1 MGVGALVIFLLT
13 LVVYT
18 PALKNDFVNWD
29 DDKYVYENPKI
40 QSLDVQS
47 LYWMLTSFHA
57 SNWHPLTWVSHAID
71 YSLWGLNPLGHHLTN
86 ITFHALN
93 ALLVFLL
100 VIRLMLRTQEL
111 NRTLPQLKDPLSITT
126 KSLTVAGITALLF
139 GLHPLH
145 VESVVWVAERKDL
158 LCSFFLLSSILC
170 YLLYASS
177 ISRRPRWIWF
187 TACLLLFIL
196 ALMSKPMA
204 VTLPFILL
212 LLDLYPLK
220 RLKPPIHK
228 NLSLI
233 LEKIPF
239 FILSLVSS
247 VITVTAQQSGGAIKG
262 LEEFYLDERLL
273 NAIRSLAFYLGKT
286 IIPLRLVP
294 FYPFPPHLHWLD
306 SQYLLSA
313 LLILA
318 ITGSC
323 LWMARQGKY
332 LFLTVWSYYLIT
344 LLPVVGIIQVGGQA
358 AADRYTYLPSI
369 SLFLLVGIFVDWSW
383 AKTSLTGLKLE
394 LRGLL
399 LVCLCAV
406 AFLLSYITINQIKIW
421 RNSEILWSYVISA
434 FPERIPEAYDNL
446 GIAYSNK
453 GMLDEAISECK
464 KALTINPNFAKAHN
478 NLCAAYIGKGML
490 DEAISEGKKA
500 LTINPNFVEAHNNLG
515 AAYIGKGMLDE
526 AITVCKKALTINP
539 NFAKA
544 HTNLGNAYGE
554 KGMLDE
560 AISEGKKA
568 LTINPNLSGVH
579 NNLAV
584 DYYSKGNYRL
594 AIFHCDKAIEL
605 GCSVNAKL
613 LELLEPYR

>member
-1 MGVGALVIFLLT
+1 MRGKEQKLICNKNSLKKRSLYVMGVGAIVIFLLT
-13 LVVYT
+13 LIVYT

-40 QSLDVQS
+40 QSLSFQS

-71 YSLWGLNPLGHHLTN
+71 YSLWGLNPPGHHLTN
-86 ITFHALN
+86 IILHVSNT
-93 ALLVFLL
+93 LLVFFL
-100 VIRLMLRTQEL
+100 VICLMLRTQEL

-126 KSLTVAGITALLF
+126 KSLTVAGVTALLF

-145 VESVVWVAERKDL
+145 VESVVWIAERKDL
-158 LCSFFLLSSILC
+158 LCSFFLLSSILF
-170 YLLYASS
+170 YLLYTSPTNK
-177 ISRRPRWIWF
+177 RPRWIWF
-187 TACLLLFIL
+187 ATCLLLFVL

-220 RLKPPIHK
+220 RLKPHINK
-228 NLSLI
+228 NLSVI

-239 FILSLVSS
+239 FILSVVSG
-247 VITVTAQQSGGAIKG
+247 VITVIAQYSGGAIESFEH
-262 LEEFYLDERLL
+262 LPISFRLL
-273 NAIRSLAFYLGKT
+273 NALNSLVFYLKKM
-286 IIPLRLVP
+286 IFPLELVP
-294 FYPFPPHLHWLD
+294 FYPFPPHIHWLD

-313 LLILA
+313 LLVLA

-323 LWMARQGKY
+323 LWMAKRGKY
-332 LFLTVWSYYLIT
+332 LFLTIWSYYLIT
-344 LLPVVGIIQVGGQA
+344 ILPVIGIIQVGGQA

-369 SLFLLVGIFVDWSW
+369 SIFLLVGVFVDWSW
-383 AKTSLTGLKLE
+383 DKTSLTGLKLE

-406 AFLLSYITINQIKIW
+406 VFLLSYITINQIKIW
-421 RNSEILWSYVISA
+421 KNSEILWSYVISS

-464 KALTINPNFAKAHN
+464 KALTINPNFAKAH
-478 NLCAAYIGKGML
+478 
-490 DEAISEGKKA
+490 
-500 LTINPNFVEAHNNLG
+500 
-515 AAYIGKGMLDE
+515 
-526 AITVCKKALTINP
+526 
-539 NFAKA
+539 
-544 HTNLGNAYGE
+544 TNLGNAYGE

-560 AISEGKKA
+560 AISVGKKA

-605 GCSVNAKL
+605 GCSVNSKL